1 MNGNIN
7 SASALGA
14 PDGNQQSADGHCC
27 GAVHFVNGM
36 TEMDDLPEELT
47 HFITRRFVYFF
58 AGQQIGDEIDVGVER
73 SSRGLIDL
81 RMTGASARY
90 SQRLRIILR
99 PLEKENEGNLATQV
113 VPSD

>member
-1 MNGNIN
+1 
-7 SASALGA
+7 
-14 PDGNQQSADGHCC
+14 
-27 GAVHFVNGM
+27 
-36 TEMDDLPEELT
+36 MDDLREELT

-113 VPSD
+113 VPSDQNLSLRSIGLFSSNFMHLLIMSLDTIHV